1 MLSLTLSTSA
11 TRQAPRRRHRA
22 FHREA
27 PLLSRGRGSLV
38 GLLAE
43 DRLSPGFLFCG
54 AVPASQDLLCP
65 ADLSRGHSDDVS
77 RARFAH
83 GVILD
88 ALRSGHLDLTTS
100 GARHGVRQPGVERI
114 RVVCH
119 ASTVPQT
126 TQQGQSHRRPPK
138 SLFPSSDTRHTTGQ
152 LAALTEPHRRKA
164 LYALLGASQTLT
176 DREMHRR
183 SRVRLGERLD
193 ALTRVSRVVRR
204 SQYADMRK
212 GARRLP
218 IY

>member
-27 PLLSRGRGSLV
+27 PLLITRGRGSLV

-43 DRLSPGFLFCG
+43 DRLSPGFLFRG
-54 AVPASQDLLCP
+54 TIPAGHDLLRP
-65 ADLSRGHSDDVS
+65 AELSCCNADDVS
-77 RARFAH
+77 CTRFAH

-88 ALRSGHLDLTTS
+88 ALGGRHLDLTTS
-100 GARHGVRQPGVERI
+100 SARHGVRQLGVERI

-119 ASTVPQT
+119 TSTVPQT
-126 TQQGQSHRRPPK
+126 LQLGQRPPK
-138 SLFPSSDTRHTTGQ
+138 RLSRPADTRHTTGQ
-152 LAALTEPHRRKA
+152 LAALTEPYRAKA
-164 LYALLGASQTLT
+164 LCASLGASQTLT

-183 SRVRLGERLD
+183 SRVRLGESLD
-193 ALTRVSRVVRR
+193 ALTRVSRRVAR
-204 SQYADMRK
+204 SHSADMRK